1 MKTALVA
8 GVLFA
13 LAVAAPAL
21 AQEAKQDFT
30 LVNKTSYAFNE
41 AYLAPASSNDF
52 DDDVLGKYQMEDG
65 DSKKIHFSPK
75 TKTCKW
81 DLLVVYTEDQ
91 SKVVWRD
98 IDLCKVEKITI
109 FYNSKTD
116 KTSAQFD

>member
-1 MKTALVA
+1 MARTSRRREYRLPRA
-8 GVLFA
+8 GTGAGGKAGFHSR
-13 LAVAAPAL
+13 
-21 AQEAKQDFT
+21 EQDR
-30 LVNKTSYAFNE
+30 LCLQRE
-41 AYLAPASSNDF
+41 AYLAPASSSDF